1 MAISTNQ
8 RVMSGMRPTGALH
21 LGHYHGVL
29 KNWVRL
35 QNEYECFFSV
45 VDWHALTTEYETP
58 DAIENNVWE
67 MIIDWLAVGINPGAA
82 KLYIQSRI
90 PEHAELHLLLSMITP
105 QSWLERV
112 PSYKEQQER
121 LHDKDLTTYGFLGYP
136 LLQTADIII
145 FKASF
150 VPVGEDQ
157 VAHVEMAREVAR
169 RFNYLY
175 GRDPGFEKKAE
186 KAAKKMG
193 KKNNKLYFE
202 LLKKYQEQGDVQA
215 LEKARALVET
225 QQNISISDR
234 ERLVG
239 YLEGGGK
246 MIFPEPRALLTEA
259 PKMPGTDGQKMSKSY
274 NNTISLREN
283 PGSVEDKV
291 RTMPT
296 DPARMRRTDPG
307 DPEKC
312 PVWDLHKVY
321 SGEDVRSWAEE
332 GCRSAGIGC
341 LDCKKPLIDAILK
354 EQNEIRER
362 ADEYVNDPETVRAI
376 IHEGCET
383 ARDIARE
390 TLTEVREA
398 MGLDYG

>member
-1 MAISTNQ
+1 MAISGT

-29 KNWVRL
+29 KNWLKL

-58 DAIENNVWE
+58 GAIEANIWE
-67 MIIDWLAVGINPGAA
+67 MVIDWLAVGINPGAA
-82 KLYIQSRI
+82 KLYIQSRV
-90 PEHAELHLLLSMITP
+90 PEHAELHLLLSMLTP

-121 LHDKDLTTYGFLGYP
+121 LKDKDLTTYGFLGYP

-145 FKASF
+145 FKADY

-175 GRDPGFEKKAE
+175 GRDAGFEE
-186 KAAKKMG
+186 KAQRAARKMG
-193 KKNNKLYFE
+193 KKNSQMYFD
-202 LLKKYQEQGDVQA
+202 LLRKYQEQGEVQS
-215 LEKARALVET
+215 LEKARAMVEG
-225 QQNISISDR
+225 QQNISIGDR

-246 MIFPEPRALLTEA
+246 MIFPEPKVLLTEA
-259 PKMPGTDGQKMSKSY
+259 PRMPGTDGQKMSKSY
-274 NNTISLREN
+274 NNAIALREDAA
-283 PGSVEDKV
+283 SVERKV
-291 RTMPT
+291 KTMPT
-296 DPARMRRTDPG
+296 DPARVRRNDPG

-312 PVWDLHKVY
+312 PVWALHQIY
-321 SGEDVRSWAEE
+321 SDESLKRWARE
-332 GCRSAGIGC
+332 GCLQAKIGC
-341 LDCKKPLIDAILK
+341 LDCKKPLLDAIIK
-354 EQNEIRER
+354 EQGPIKER
-362 ADEYVNDPETVRAI
+362 AADYLEDPDAAREI
-376 IHEGCET
+376 INEGCET
-383 ARDIARE
+383 ARDLARE

-398 MGLDYG
+398 MGLDYD

>member
-1 MAISTNQ
+1 MAISGT

-29 KNWVRL
+29 KNWLKL

-58 DAIENNVWE
+58 GAIEANIWE
-67 MIIDWLAVGINPGAA
+67 MVIDWLAVGINPGAA
-82 KLYIQSRI
+82 KLYIQSRV
-90 PEHAELHLLLSMITP
+90 PEHAELHLLLSMLTP

-121 LHDKDLTTYGFLGYP
+121 LKDKDLTTYGFLGYP

-145 FKASF
+145 FKADY

-175 GRDPGFEKKAE
+175 GRDAGFEE
-186 KAAKKMG
+186 KAQRAARKMG
-193 KKNNKLYFE
+193 KKNSQMYFD
-202 LLKKYQEQGDVQA
+202 LLKKYQEQGEVQS
-215 LEKARALVET
+215 LEKARAMVEG
-225 QQNISISDR
+225 QQNISIGDR

-246 MIFPEPRALLTEA
+246 MIFPEPKVLLTEA
-259 PKMPGTDGQKMSKSY
+259 PRMPGTDGQKMSKSY
-274 NNTISLREN
+274 NNAIALREDAA
-283 PGSVEDKV
+283 SVERKV
-291 RTMPT
+291 KTMPT
-296 DPARMRRTDPG
+296 DPARVRRNDPG

-312 PVWDLHKVY
+312 PVWALHQIY
-321 SGEDVRSWAEE
+321 SDESLKRWARE
-332 GCRSAGIGC
+332 GCLQAKIGC
-341 LDCKKPLIDAILK
+341 LDCKKPLLDAIIK
-354 EQNEIRER
+354 EQGPIKER
-362 ADEYVNDPETVRAI
+362 AADYLEDPDAAREI
-376 IHEGCET
+376 INEGCET
-383 ARDIARE
+383 ARDLARE

-398 MGLDYG
+398 MGLDYD